1 MPSPSP
7 SLVAR
12 EDVAGSADGVS
23 DSDELSGK
31 MGTTVGTEGVV
42 VVVVDGDGGED
53 EDDEWVREDAIM
65 EMVVVIGVS
74 VDGVLGVVIV
84 SGCEV
89 VTDPEDSP
97 MLLAVVSGQDPLHV
111 GGVTGVMTGTDTKD
125 ELVLT
130 HVL

>member
-42 VVVVDGDGGED
+42 VVVDGDGGED
-53 EDDEWVREDAIM
+53 KDDEWVREDAIM
-65 EMVVVIGVS
+65 EMVVVIGVP
-74 VDGVLGVVIV
+74 VDGMLGVVIV

-97 MLLAVVSGQDPLHV
+97 MLLAVVSGQDPPHV
-111 GGVTGVMTGTDTKD
+111 GGVTGVMTGTDTTD

>member
-1 MPSPSP
+1 MPRPNP

-23 DSDELSGK
+23 DCDAPSGNT
-31 MGTTVGTEGVV
+31 GTTVGTDGLM
-42 VVVVDGDGGED
+42 VVDGDEGED
-53 EDDEWVREDAIM
+53 GEWVREDAIM

-74 VDGVLGVVIV
+74 VDGMLGVVIV

-97 MLLAVVSGQDPLHV
+97 LLLAVVSGQDPPHV
-111 GGVTGVMTGTDTKD
+111 GGVTGVMTGTDTTD